1 MAFLQVIINQKRPGL
16 FFLFQLFYH
25 LAVWVMN
32 MLQWKNKLTL
42 LCGQMCFPHK
52 DWNLC
57 AVSPTA
63 ASRTSC
69 NRKFSSIAF
78 LAWGYSRS
86 PGGYILNWR
95 LQYLFCE
102 VKTKLFFE
110 ARGEVLNHG
119 KKIPEQVDEVGFKI
133 SGKAW
138 APKRIDS
145 EPLFCV
151 TVWYIELNRS
161 T

>member
-1 MAFLQVIINQKRPGL
+1 MRSVTNCCFTDFVQPKI
-16 FFLFQLFYH
+16 FFHCPLGMEFSCAQGVH
-25 LAVWVMN
+25 I
-32 MLQWKNKLTL
+32 KLKVAIPSL
-42 LCGQMCFPHK
+42 
-52 DWNLC
+52 
-57 AVSPTA
+57 
-63 ASRTSC
+63 
-69 NRKFSSIAF
+69 
-78 LAWGYSRS
+78 RS
-86 PGGYILNWR
+86 EN
-95 LQYLFCE
+95 E
-102 VKTKLFFE
+102 TFFE